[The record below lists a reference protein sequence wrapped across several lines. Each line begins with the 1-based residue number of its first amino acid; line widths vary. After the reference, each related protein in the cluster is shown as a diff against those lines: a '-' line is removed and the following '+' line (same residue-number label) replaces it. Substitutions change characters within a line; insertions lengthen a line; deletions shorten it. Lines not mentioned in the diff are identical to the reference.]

1 MKKMMLAAAALS
13 FTFAAHA
20 HGKLSKEERKTLMA
34 ECKQENPSAKK
45 SDIKKCVKEKAKAK
59 EESSETK

>member
-1 MKKMMLAAAALS
+1 MKQMMLAAVVLS
-13 FTFAAHA
+13 FTFAANA
-20 HGKLSKEERKTLMA
+20 KLSKEEKKALAA

-59 EESSETK
+59 ESETK